1 VDVPPI
7 VDADWVL
14 ARRDAAAASATTGL
28 VLADVRWYLDGRSGR
43 EAFEAAHLPGAVFV
57 DLDTDLS
64 APGPPE
70 AGRHPFPTPEHF
82 AARLGELGI
91 GADATVIAYD
101 DGGGGSAAARL
112 VWMLRILGR
121 PAALLDGGL
130 GGWTGPVEH
139 GPGRIPAPLHV
150 AVEPWPASC
159 FVDHQGAADAGA
171 QAATVLLDARSR
183 DRFRGEN
190 EVVDPRAGHIPGA
203 RSAPWGENVDPDA
216 GRFRPD
222 DELEAR
228 YRAIGVDD
236 TTDVVAYCGSGV
248 SACADL
254 LVLEHLGLGHGRLF
268 TASWSGWSADPGR
281 PLALGDE

>member
-14 ARRDAAAASATTGL
+14 ARTDAADPSATTGV

-64 APGPPE
+64 ASGPPE
-70 AGRHPFPTPEHF
+70 AGRHPFPSPEHF
-82 AARLGELGI
+82 AARLGALGL
-91 GADATVIAYD
+91 GPSATVIGYD
-101 DGGGGSAAARL
+101 DGGGGGAAARL

-121 PAALLDGGL
+121 PAALLDGGV
-130 GGWTGPVEH
+130 GAWTGPVEH
-139 GPGRIPAPLHV
+139 GPGRVPAPLDV
-150 AVEPWPASC
+150 PVEPWPASW

-171 QAATVLLDARSR
+171 RPDTVLLDARAR

-203 RSAPWGENVDPDA
+203 RSAPWAENVDPHA

-228 YRAIGVDD
+228 YRALGVDD
-236 TTDVVAYCGSGV
+236 TTEVVAYCGSGV
-248 SACADL
+248 SACTDL

-268 TASWSGWSADPGR
+268 AASWSGWSADPGR